1 MSAGIRYDSRHDD
14 ARTYGGWRKTRGLGF
29 FGLSEVASFVLL
41 ATVVV
46 ALVLASISIRAFF
59 SFVPLGAVIIFVIVF
74 RWHGETLGL
83 KAKRAFRWWWA
94 TQSGFNLYR
103 ATELID
109 RTGRVHLPSLLGPT
123 RVVPVENRQSRG
135 EPYGVVHDQ
144 RSGLLTA
151 TIRVDSRSTWL
162 AEGRQAEIWVAN
174 WHGWLA
180 SLGNIPMV
188 AWVGVTVETAP
199 DPGATLEE
207 QVERRIDPTAPESA
221 IRLLRELVASL
232 PTSAVE
238 VQTRVSITFDP
249 QRALVPLKT
258 FDEQVGEVDRLL
270 VGLESSL
277 AECGAAVLGRATPAQ
292 LAGIIRTA
300 YDPLARGDVR
310 RVLYAPPELV
320 DQAVLEWETSGPLGI
335 DEAWRD
341 MRHDS
346 GWSVSWGWEQA
357 PRQMVMSD
365 CLVPLLGPG
374 AWPRRVTLLYRPLS
388 AEEAAGEL
396 EKQVN
401 ASVVR
406 DMVRQKQGRD
416 ETARDRADREQATQA
431 AREEALGAG
440 VVRMSMYVT
449 TTVTN
454 PDDLPGA
461 CADIESRARQSR
473 IELRRL
479 VGSQTAAFTA
489 TLPAGIH
496 PAHAAKRSRR

>member
-1 MSAGIRYDSRHDD
+1 MSLRYDSRHDEGL
-14 ARTYGGWRKTRGLGF
+14 TYGGWRKTRGLGF
-29 FGLSEVASFVLL
+29 FGLSEVASFVML

-46 ALVLASISIRAFF
+46 ALILASVSIRAFF
-59 SFVPLGAVIIFVIVF
+59 SFVPLGALIMGVLVF
-74 RWHGETLGL
+74 RWRGETLGL
-83 KAKRAFRWWWA
+83 KGKRAFRWWWGV
-94 TQSGFNLYR
+94 QSGFNIYR
-103 ATELID
+103 AADSVE
-109 RTGRVHLPSLLGPT
+109 RTGRIHLPSVLGPT
-123 RVVPVENRQSRG
+123 RMVPVRHRHNREQD
-135 EPYGVVHDQ
+135 YGLVHDQ
-144 RSGLLTA
+144 RTGLLTA

-162 AEGRQAEIWVAN
+162 AEGRQADIWVAN

-188 AWVGVTVETAP
+188 AWVAVTVETAP
-199 DPGATLEE
+199 DPGATLAE
-207 QVERRIDPTAPESA
+207 QVERRIDPQAPEPA
-221 IRLLRELVASL
+221 VRLLRQLVGSL

-249 QRALVPLKT
+249 QRALVPLKR
-258 FDEQVGEVDRLL
+258 FDDQVAEVDRLL

-277 AECGAAVLGRATPAQ
+277 AECGAAVLGRATPVE
-292 LAGIIRTA
+292 LAGVLRTA

-310 RVLYAPPELV
+310 RVLSAPSELV
-320 DQAVLEWETSGPLGI
+320 DQSVLQWETSGPLGI
-335 DEAWRD
+335 DEGWRE

-346 GWSVSWGWEQA
+346 GWSVSWGWEEA
-357 PRQMVMSD
+357 PRQMVMSS
-365 CLVPLLGPG
+365 CLVPLLGPA
-374 AWPRRVTLLYRPLS
+374 AWPKRVTMLYRPLS

-401 ASVVR
+401 ASVIR
-406 DMVRQKQGRD
+406 EMVRQKQGRD
-416 ETARDRADREQATQA
+416 ETARDRNDREQASQA

-449 TTVTN
+449 TTVM
-454 PDDLPGA
+454 DVEELAGA

-479 VGSQTAAFTA
+479 VGSQMAGFAA

-496 PAHAAKRSRR
+496 PIHAAKRSRR